1 MEKSE
6 LSILDP
12 TYQNSSYIK
21 SMSITKEGVFG
32 RYAKV
37 YSDNDLMKIIET
49 VEDLIK
55 NAFDEIQEGS
65 FAINPKEIKGVNE
78 SCKYCK
84 FANICYKSNKDVK
97 VLEEKKFVET
107 VEDGE

>member
-1 MEKSE
+1 MG
-6 LSILDP
+6 
-12 TYQNSSYIK
+12 
-21 SMSITKEGVFG
+21 ITKEGVFG

-37 YSDNDLMKIIET
+37 YSNNDLIKIIET

-55 NAFDEIQEGS
+55 DAFEEIQEGS
-65 FAINPKEIKGVNE
+65 FMINPKEIKGVNQ
-78 SCKYCK
+78 SCTFCK
-84 FANICYKSNKDVK
+84 FANICYKTNKDIK